1 MSHRRQFA
9 KIIAAAFLS
18 TLCGCTDQP
27 VFEKLF
33 STDHFDYYIEP
44 GAEPPCDGTGEWLE
58 RYYKANAKF
67 FGAELPAGDKIEY
80 HLVGSDESMAAV
92 GCADVGGC
100 APPGRIYSLLPL
112 HSHEI
117 VHANAY
123 SIGNPPLL
131 FQEGLATM
139 LGCTQTDDSLEQAD
153 ISAPIEDLID
163 SDAFEAWRIEHGF
176 GAYDAAA
183 SFVRHVIHTFGLPN
197 FLAFYAQASHDGSS
211 DDVKRVF
218 KREFGL
224 SIDDAF
230 SSWRKLP
237 APLPGDLCLRLME
250 CDTMMPLLGDGDAK
264 LECGPTGGFGAMRE
278 AVFKFQIED
287 DQSMHITTAPSQ
299 SAPIELSFVDFYRC
313 ESGNVS
319 ANNEYTFGFILDN
332 KHDLIVDPHRSSLH
346 HVLDAPPG
354 DYVAWF
360 MSPAETQIHVEVEDS
375 GSPMREGCTPGV
387 SPLPLM
393 NNQELVLTTRWSDH
407 ACSGFWCPGH
417 SWDVVIGSEGAIGW
431 DPLFNNGAMAPFIP
445 EKLYLCSD
453 PCPTDPNA
461 CETLTLDANTGKP
474 AQSKQTFAPG
484 TIVHIGAPLAP
495 LKEHFSVRM
504 RLVPPCNGNVPCTDP
519 WHGPR

>member
-1 MSHRRQFA
+1 MPHHQQFA
-9 KIIAAAFLS
+9 KILTVISLS
-18 TLCGCTDQP
+18 ALCGCTDQP

-33 STDHFDYYIEP
+33 STDHFDYYVEV

-80 HLVGSDESMAAV
+80 YLVDSDGSMAAV
-92 GCADVGGC
+92 GCPSLGGC
-100 APPGRIYSLLPL
+100 AQTTRIYDLFPL
-112 HSHEI
+112 TPHEV

-123 SIGNPPLL
+123 LIGEPPAV
-131 FQEGLATM
+131 FQEGLAEV
-139 LGCTQTDDSLEQAD
+139 LGCRTISYDAPLDTTHPIENLLETHVFTEWRVKHGYGVYRTAANFVRYLIDTFGVTSFLKFYANTKRDATCPEIESSFQKEFGAD
-153 ISAPIEDLID
+153 IYE
-163 SDAFEAWRIEHGF
+163 
-176 GAYDAAA
+176 
-183 SFVRHVIHTFGLPN
+183 T
-197 FLAFYAQASHDGSS
+197 LAN
-211 DDVKRVF
+211 
-218 KREFGL
+218 
-224 SIDDAF
+224 
-230 SSWRKLP
+230 WRKLP
-237 APLPGDLCLRLME
+237 APLPGDMCLRLME
-250 CDTMMPLLGDGDAK
+250 CDSTMPLLDNGELDFK
-264 LECGPTGGFGAMRE
+264 CGPWGGFGPISE
-278 AVFKFQIED
+278 AVVRLPIADGIVKQID
-287 DQSMHITTAPSQ
+287 SKPSQ
-299 SAPIELSFVDFYRC
+299 LEPIKISSASYYRC
-313 ESGNVS
+313 EGGNLGAMGEV
-319 ANNEYTFGFILDN
+319 TFGMLWDN
-332 KHDLIVDPHRSSLH
+332 KRNIIVDPHRSSLH

-461 CETLTLDANTGKP
+461 CETLTLDADTGKP
-474 AQSKQTFAPG
+474 AQSKQTFTPG